1 MFVEAGKIQFAVIH
15 LTDKSLK
22 EAQLLFKHVN
32 PLVVKKA
39 FELANLNMSTNSRIG
54 CCNSFFLQLVN
65 IQAHSWFTTAQGVT
79 QSFLCWT
86 TFQ

>member
-1 MFVEAGKIQFAVIH
+1 MFVEVGKIQFAVIH

-39 FELANLNMSTNSRIG
+39 FELANKGLKKRSKAN
-54 CCNSFFLQLVN
+54 
-65 IQAHSWFTTAQGVT
+65 
-79 QSFLCWT
+79 
-86 TFQ
+86 